1 MNLRAAL
8 SVLVQEA
15 LAQCGAEGPALVRPS
30 ARPEFGDY
38 QANGV
43 MAAAKALGRKPRELA
58 EEVTAALLT
67 LSSTAPL
74 PLIEQAEVAGP
85 GFINITLH
93 REVLGS
99 TVLQTPLLEHTSA
112 PQTVVVDYSSPNLA
126 KEMHVGH
133 LRSTI
138 IGDALARMLEA
149 LGHRVVRQN
158 HVGDWGTQFGMLIT
172 ELDERSSAGSD
183 AIELHDL
190 EAFYQAAKAHFDAD
204 ADFAERSRAAV
215 VALQQGDAHTRASW
229 QRFVDLSLRHGQEQY
244 DRLGVSLQ
252 RSDVMPESAY
262 NDALAGVIEQLEQK
276 GLLQE
281 SDGAMCVFL
290 DEFKNKKGDVL
301 PVIVQKTG
309 GGYLYA
315 TTDLAAIAHRS
326 FELKADR
333 ALYLVDVRQ
342 SLHFKQVFAVARLAG
357 FASEHIQL
365 EHLPFGT
372 MLGKDGKPFKTRAG
386 GVVKLTDLLD
396 EAQSRAAALLSSK
409 AAESDTVLDPEELA
423 HSSAVIGI
431 GAVKY
436 SDLSKNRTSDYVF
449 DWDQMIAFEGDTAP
463 YLQYAYTR
471 VRSVFRKAGI
481 EAAQANG
488 PVTLDEP
495 AERALA
501 LVLARFQE
509 VVEQAV
515 QEGYPHYLTGYLNDV
530 ATRYSQFYEH
540 CPILQAQAAVRD
552 SRLALCRR
560 TADTLQTGLGL
571 LGIHT
576 VERM

>member
-1 MNLRAAL
+1 MNLRSAL
-8 SVLVQEA
+8 SALVQDA
-15 LAQCGAEGPALVRPS
+15 LAQCGAQGPALVRPA

-58 EEVTAALLT
+58 EEVAAALLA
-67 LSSTAPL
+67 LSGAAAQPL
-74 PLIEQAEVAGP
+74 VASAEVAGP

-93 REVLGS
+93 QSVLEQA
-99 TVLQTPLLEHTSA
+99 VAETPLLSPVEA

-149 LGHRVVRQN
+149 LSHTVIRQN

-172 ELDERSSAGSD
+172 ELDEQTQAGNND
-183 AIELHDL
+183 IELHDL
-190 EAFYQAAKAHFDAD
+190 ETFYQAAKAHFDAD
-204 ADFAERSRAAV
+204 PDFAERSRAAV
-215 VALQQGDAHTRASW
+215 VALQQGDARTRTLW
-229 QRFVDLSLRHGQEQY
+229 QRFVDLSLQHGQEQY
-244 DRLGVSLQ
+244 DRLGVSLS
-252 RSDVMPESAY
+252 RGDVMPESAY
-262 NDALAGVIEQLEQK
+262 NDALEGVIAKLEKQ

-281 SDGAMCVFL
+281 SDGAQCVFL
-290 DEFKNKKGDVL
+290 DEFKNKNGDVL

-315 TTDLAAIAHRS
+315 TTDLAAIAYRS
-326 FELKADR
+326 DVLKADR

-357 FASEHIQL
+357 FANDHIQL

-372 MLGKDGKPFKTRAG
+372 MLGKDGKPFRTRAG
-386 GVVKLTDLLD
+386 GVVKLTELLD
-396 EAQSRAAALLSSK
+396 EAQSRAAALLTSK
-409 AAESDTVLDPEELA
+409 AAESGTELDADELA

-471 VRSVFRKAGI
+471 VRSVFRKA
-481 EAAQANG
+481 ETELEHANG
-488 PVTLDEP
+488 PVVLAES
-495 AERALA
+495 AERTLALA
-501 LVLARFQE
+501 LARFQE
-509 VVEQAV
+509 VLEQAV
-515 QEGYPHYLTGYLNDV
+515 QEGFPHYLTGYLNDV
-530 ATRYSQFYEH
+530 ASRYSQFYEH
-540 CPILQAQAAVRD
+540 CPILTADAATRD

-560 TADTLQTGLGL
+560 TAQTLQTGLKL
-571 LGIHT
+571 LGIDT